1 MNCKSV
7 PANEAIRLL
16 KEGNEKYL
24 KNSAPC
30 GDVSEARRLSTGK
43 NGQTPYAVIIGCSDS
58 RVIPEVV
65 FSAGIGDLFVIR
77 VAGNVIDNHQ
87 LGSVEYAV
95 EHLGCKLVVVLG
107 HTNCG
112 AVAATFDNHG
122 GGHVLSILDEIKQA
136 IGGETDKLKATRL
149 NVLRSVFAIK
159 NNIKADDLEVVGAI
173 YDVESGE
180 VNFDL

>member
-1 MNCKSV
+1 MNCESV
-7 PANEAIRLL
+7 TAEEALRLL

-24 KNSAPC
+24 KNNAAT
-30 GDVSEARRLSTGK
+30 GDVSAERRLDTGK
-43 NGQTPYAVIIGCSDS
+43 NGQKPYAVIVGCSDS
-58 RVIPEVV
+58 RVIPETL

-77 VAGNVIDNHQ
+77 IAGNVIDTHQ

-112 AVAATFDNHG
+112 AVAAAFEG
-122 GGHVLSILDEIKQA
+122 EGSGRVFFILDEIRRA
-136 IGGETDKLKATRL
+136 IGGETDRLKATRR
-149 NVLRSVFAIK
+149 NVLQSVFKIRQAV
-159 NNIKADDLEVVGAI
+159 KADGLHVIGAI

-180 VNFDL
+180 VKFNF